1 MTIKHLNDMRGSRG
15 GDRGTGPP
23 PLAKSQKYIL
33 SNNAPG
39 LLENHKATKLAFLS
53 GYHRPASETP
63 SKWRFA
69 GGPMMVRFKC
79 YVDPLSRKTLSELDP
94 L

>member
-23 PLAKSQKYIL
+23 PPPAKSQKYIL
-33 SNNAPG
+33 SNNGPD
-39 LLENHKATKLAFLS
+39 LLENLKATKLAFLVWLS
-53 GYHRPASETP
+53 STRH
-63 SKWRFA
+63 

-79 YVDPLSRKTLSELDP
+79 YMDPLSRKTLSELDP